1 MEFLVATKDG
11 IIVMDATDVSP
22 NPNGTGDWHTG
33 KATSTGN
40 TVKVIASLPSP
51 PNAFGHTWSSDGDRL
66 ASVCDEGVRLY
77 DANNEYKQVV
87 ELAKVAPDVGGRA
100 GGVRNL
106 LFSPKRNFLVTY
118 EKWDP
123 QYPDNVHL
131 WCLEGE
137 REGERL
143 YSCSLKGYSSG
154 ALPVSMIRW
163 TPDESVSFELQSGK
177 GLVLRS
183 GNFDQ
188 DGNDSSKLIAEK
200 TVANFEV
207 SAVTPNGQTF
217 VSCFMPEGSMVA
229 RVAVYDIANP
239 AKPVAETHLPAK
251 VKDVKMM
258 WNFNGTAVL
267 VLANSDVDESG
278 CSYFGTTYLY
288 WVKSDGKAQSQ
299 IFGSKDG
306 QVQDIAWSP
315 TANEFVAIV
324 GFQPANVTLHDGKN
338 GKLISTLGQSRRNTL
353 KWNPFGRF
361 LAVGGFGTL
370 AGDLDFFDRSKE
382 ETIASMRAPLTVECA
397 FGPDGRLFLACTIA
411 PRMNEGNQ
419 LSMYKYTGELVF
431 KIDYVPEFVEA
442 RHEDTGAGARTKT
455 QALLY
460 AASWRPT
467 SEERS
472 KNFEDRPAS
481 PPRAGIKRVKGL
493 PSAAAAAGPTT
504 TTAAYRPRGAGNDAG
519 GSVAAMMRGEMPAA
533 AEGRGWG
540 EAPPSMQPMEE
551 WEIRKLEREAKKAAE
566 KKKEEEKEAAIQA
579 RKDAEKAERGEK
591 KKLKEL
597 KEQLQ
602 ALEALKDKDW
612 DELTEEDEEKLEGEV
627 ALRAEI
633 AELEKKLPK
642 D

>member
-1 MEFLVATKDG
+1 MDFLVATKDG
-11 IIVMDATDVSP
+11 IIVMDAADVTP
-22 NPNGTGDWHTG
+22 NENGSGDWHKG
-33 KATSTGN
+33 KAVSTGN
-40 TVKVIASLPSP
+40 QVKVIASLPSP
-51 PNAFGHTWSSDGDRL
+51 SNAFGHAWSADGDRL
-66 ASVCDEGVRLY
+66 ASVCEEGVRIY
-77 DANNEYKQVV
+77 DATDKYKMVH
-87 ELAKVAPDVGGRA
+87 ELERVAPDVGGRA
-100 GGVRNL
+100 GGVRNI
-106 LFSPKRNFLVTY
+106 LFSPKRSFLVTY

-131 WCLEGE
+131 WALKGDQEGA
-137 REGERL
+137 RL
-143 YSCSLKGYSSG
+143 YSTSLKGYTSG
-154 ALPVSMIRW
+154 ALPVSIIRW
-163 TPDESVSFELQSGK
+163 AADESVCVELQTGK
-177 GLVLRS
+177 GLLLRNGDVS
-183 GNFDQ
+183 Q
-188 DGNDSSKLIAEK
+188 DSDETSKLIAEK
-200 TVANFEV
+200 SVANFEV
-207 SAVTPNGQTF
+207 SPTTAKGQTF
-217 VSCFMPEGSMVA
+217 VSCFVPEGSMVA
-229 RVAVYDIANP
+229 RIAVYDIANP
-239 AKPVAETHLPAK
+239 GKAVAETHLPAK
-251 VKDVKMM
+251 VKDAKMM
-258 WNFNGTAVL
+258 WNSDGTAVL

-288 WVKSDGKAQSQ
+288 WLKADGKAQSQ

-324 GFQPANVTLHDGKN
+324 GFQPANVTLHDGKT

-370 AGDLDFFDRSKE
+370 AGDLDFFDRPKE
-382 ETIASMRAPLTVECA
+382 ETIASIRAPLTVECA
-397 FGPDGRLFLACTIA
+397 FGPDGRTFLACTIA

-419 LSMYKYTGELVF
+419 LSMYRYTGELIF
-431 KIDYVPEFVEA
+431 KIDYVPETVEA

-472 KNFEDRPAS
+472 ADFEDRPAS
-481 PPRAGIKRVKGL
+481 PARTGTKRVKGL
-493 PSAAAAAGPTT
+493 PSATATAGPASSGA
-504 TTAAYRPRGAGNDAG
+504 AAYRPRGAGTDAG
-519 GSVAAMMRGEMPAA
+519 GSVAAMMRGELPSEAQ
-533 AEGRGWG
+533 RWG

-566 KKKEEEKEAAIQA
+566 KKAEQEKEAAIQA

-602 ALEALKDKDW
+602 QLEALKDKEW
-612 DELTEEDEEKLEGEV
+612 DELTEEDEEQLEGEV

-633 AELEKKLPK
+633 AELEKRLPK